1 MIVFNKIVLYLQK
14 NKMNEWLKL
23 ILFFYCSG
31 FLAALFV
38 GSEGISRNITFK
50 RIRATIV
57 MALFSWF
64 VLFYLMGG
72 GDSKNYKD
80 F

>member
-1 MIVFNKIVLYLQK
+1 
-14 NKMNEWLKL
+14 MNGWLKL

-31 FLAALFV
+31 FLAAFLIGF
-38 GSEGISRNITFK
+38 EGISRDITFK
-50 RIRATIV
+50 RIRTTVV